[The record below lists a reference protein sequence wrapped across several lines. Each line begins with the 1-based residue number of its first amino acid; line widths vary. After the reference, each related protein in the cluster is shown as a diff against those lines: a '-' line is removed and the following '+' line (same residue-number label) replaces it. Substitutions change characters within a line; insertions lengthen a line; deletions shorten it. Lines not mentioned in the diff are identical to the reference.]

1 VEFFVIG
8 AILRFF
14 VAVLFYFYT
23 SPIVTV
29 PQGAAADELKPP
41 PIMIPMEDIACL
53 DKTTIPMED
62 ITCTQQI
69 EETMLHEDMKCTQQ
83 IEDTPQIEDTQQ
95 MEETINHE
103 DVTCTEEIEETMIH
117 DEVVEVDSLLSLED
131 NRWLVFP
138 FLGGDSVELAAQGLP
153 LCDPIRDFVTSD
165 LITMQLEKSVGR
177 NQIITFTDVDMKSL
191 APRAY
196 VNDNVIDFWMVW
208 LSRNMSDESA
218 SILICTSHFYST
230 LINKHFGVEHVFNW
244 MLRRKVDVL
253 SKQIILFP
261 IEQNKHWSLVV
272 AYYPGLVGN
281 TYYPG
286 LVGNTWK
293 SISPHPRNV
302 KPVMVHLD
310 SLGCHDG
317 EQLCDNLRVF
327 FNFVWSQKK
336 GNSNDI
342 MFTKHSLPIII
353 PDGMFQQSAHKCVFD
368 LGNLGELTSFSIFL

>member
-1 VEFFVIG
+1 VIVHYHVTTRCANALSSIPALYAWYSILGEYSQCPVEFFVIG

-62 ITCTQQI
+62 ITC
-69 EETMLHEDMKCTQQ
+69 
-83 IEDTPQIEDTQQ
+83 
-95 MEETINHE
+95 
-103 DVTCTEEIEETMIH
+103 
-117 DEVVEVDSLLSLED
+117 
-131 NRWLVFP
+131 
-138 FLGGDSVELAAQGLP
+138 
-153 LCDPIRDFVTSD
+153 
-165 LITMQLEKSVGR
+165 
-177 NQIITFTDVDMKSL
+177 
-191 APRAY
+191 
-196 VNDNVIDFWMVW
+196 
-208 LSRNMSDESA
+208 
-218 SILICTSHFYST
+218 
-230 LINKHFGVEHVFNW
+230 
-244 MLRRKVDVL
+244 
-253 SKQIILFP
+253 
-261 IEQNKHWSLVV
+261 
-272 AYYPGLVGN
+272 
-281 TYYPG
+281 
-286 LVGNTWK
+286 K

-368 LGNLGELTSFSIFL
+368 LGNLG